1 MFHYGSRTVLS
12 IDQRTKLAHS
22 MYRRLFELSILYHAF
37 KLCSNFFKKK
47 LGNFL
52 YFLRVII
59 DCVVSVNLLL
69 KNNAMHTRFS
79 KPSRNSCSSLTFIKS
94 LFQFG
99 HCLDIG
105 DMTSSIKVSEVTW
118 SSHGMFWHWNC
129 ERFVPQITLTDSE
142 MRALH
147 HITHTALREF

>member
-1 MFHYGSRTVLS
+1 MCSITVVE
-12 IDQRTKLAHS
+12 Q
-22 MYRRLFELSILYHAF
+22 YCRLTSEQSWLTPCTEDFSSFPFCTMLLNCAVI
-37 KLCSNFFKKK
+37 FFKK

-142 MRALH
+142 IRALH